1 LTQRFLIIIIK
12 KKSIL
17 QRAINIYFNGMEELT
32 VQAVTET
39 TALFE
44 TLGKHQ
50 PSVSAHQPR

>member
-1 LTQRFLIIIIK
+1 
-12 KKSIL
+12 
-17 QRAINIYFNGMEELT
+17 MEELT